1 MSKSKHPSFILAS
14 ASPRRKK
21 LLTEAGFSF
30 EVIASTID
38 ESMFDVE
45 EVSPLEHSLRLA
57 VAKAADIS
65 IKHPRQFVLGAD
77 TVVDLDGKSIGKPED
92 AGDAERITR
101 MLFSRPHKVITAVA
115 VIRAEDKIE
124 FIEAET
130 TTVYPKMLTEE
141 QIAGHIKSGNWQGK
155 AGAYGI
161 QESGDE
167 FVAKIEG
174 SFTNVMGLPMEL
186 VEKMLFE
193 AGQIGDIRA

>member
-1 MSKSKHPSFILAS
+1 MSKSKRLNFILAS
-14 ASPRRKK
+14 ASPRRKQ
-21 LLTEAGFSF
+21 LLTEAGYRFK
-30 EVIASTID
+30 VIASTVE

-57 VAKAADIS
+57 VAKAADIAV
-65 IKHPRQFVLGAD
+65 KYPGQFVLGAD
-77 TVVDLDGKSIGKPED
+77 TVVDVEGECIGKPED
-92 AGDAERITR
+92 AEDAERITR
-101 MLFSRPHKVITAVA
+101 LLFSRCHKVITAVA
-115 VIRAEDKIE
+115 IMRAEDKIE
-124 FIEAET
+124 FIETET

-141 QIAGHIKSGNWQGK
+141 QIAGHIKSGNWRGR

-186 VEKMLFE
+186 VEKMLFDAE
-193 AGQIGDIRA
+193 QIGDIGA

>member
-1 MSKSKHPSFILAS
+1 MSSFKHPSFILAS

-21 LLTEAGFSF
+21 LLTEAGYRFG
-30 EVIASTID
+30 VIESTID

-57 VAKAADIS
+57 VAKAVDIAV
-65 IKHPRQFVLGAD
+65 KHRRQFVLGAD
-77 TVVDLDGKSIGKPED
+77 TVVDLDGKSIGKAEN
-92 AGDAERITR
+92 AEDAERITR
-101 MLFSRPHKVITAVA
+101 LLFSRPHKVITAVA
-115 VIRAEDKIE
+115 LIRAEDKTE
-124 FIEAET
+124 LIEAET
-130 TTVYPKMLTEE
+130 TTVYPKTLTET
-141 QIAGHIKSGNWQGK
+141 QIAGHIKSGNWRGK

-161 QESGDE
+161 QENADE

-193 AGQIGDIRA
+193 AGQIGNIEP